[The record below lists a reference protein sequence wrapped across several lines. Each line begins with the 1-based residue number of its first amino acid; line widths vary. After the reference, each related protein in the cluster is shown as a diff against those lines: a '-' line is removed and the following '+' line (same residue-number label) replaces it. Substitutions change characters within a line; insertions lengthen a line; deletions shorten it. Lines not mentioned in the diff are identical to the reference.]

1 MFRKKTYSEERRDMH
16 RLRPLCPVSASDSYV
31 YFRYLTNKYAE
42 SNGQFYFTFDTKTN
56 FKLAITNLT
65 YFVFLRNLKYY
76 EIDNIKF
83 ENKPDSI
90 VWNTASCISRYHLQK
105 MFFQLFYCNP
115 TWNEI
120 SSFRLFS
127 CTLKLFLLV
136 NSVAT
141 SGVVGKTSSIR
152 LGPGFDID

>member
-76 EIDNIKF
+76 EIDNIKS

-90 VWNTASCISRYHLQK
+90 VWNTASAYPGITFKRCSFNCFTVTPHEMKYRRFD
-105 MFFQLFYCNP
+105 FFPAL
-115 TWNEI
+115 WNY
-120 SSFRLFS
+120 SF
-127 CTLKLFLLV
+127 
-136 NSVAT
+136 
-141 SGVVGKTSSIR
+141 
-152 LGPGFDID
+152 